1 MTGRQRSTGRKSE
14 GREIM
19 IGWMRKAAMA
29 LFLGA
34 AALNTASAANA
45 ASAAEIDAKVDIAL
59 NSLLAENA
67 AARAIG
73 EDAIAVL
80 VFPEIIKA
88 GFGIGGQFGEGALRK
103 GGVTTGY
110 FNLASASFGFQ
121 LGAQSYSQVL
131 FFMTEE
137 ALAGLDQVR
146 GFELGADAS
155 VAVADQGLGVD
166 VSTNTVR
173 DPIVAFVFGQKGLMG
188 GVTLEGSKI
197 TKINP

>member
-1 MTGRQRSTGRKSE
+1 ME
-14 GREIM
+14 
-19 IGWMRKAAMA
+19 WMRRGAIGLFLAGA
-29 LFLGA
+29 LLGA
-34 AALNTASAANA
+34 APAAEA

-59 NSLLAENA
+59 DSLLADNA
-67 AARAIG
+67 AARAIS
-73 EDAIAVL
+73 EDAVAVL

-110 FNLASASFGFQ
+110 FNLASASFGLQ

-188 GVTLEGSKI
+188 GVTVEGSKI
-197 TKINP
+197 TRINP

>member
-1 MTGRQRSTGRKSE
+1 
-14 GREIM
+14 M
-19 IGWMRKAAMA
+19 IEWMRGGAMA
-29 LFLGA
+29 LLLAAGALGA
-34 AALNTASAANA
+34 APAAHA

-103 GGVTTGY
+103 GGMTTGY
-110 FNLASASFGFQ
+110 YNLASASFGFQ

-166 VSTNTVR
+166 VSTNTIQ

-197 TKINP
+197 TKNNP

>member
-1 MTGRQRSTGRKSE
+1 
-14 GREIM
+14 M
-19 IGWMRKAAMA
+19 IEWMRGGAMA
-29 LFLGA
+29 LLLAAGALGA
-34 AALNTASAANA
+34 VPAAHA

-67 AARAIG
+67 AARAIA
-73 EDAIAVL
+73 EDAVAVL

-103 GGVTTGY
+103 DGVTTGY

-121 LGAQSYSQVL
+121 IGAQSYSQVL

>member
-1 MTGRQRSTGRKSE
+1 
-14 GREIM
+14 M
-19 IGWMRKAAMA
+19 IGWMRKGAMA
-29 LFLGA
+29 LFLVAAMQGA
-34 AALNTASAANA
+34 APAADA

-59 NSLLAENA
+59 DALLAENA

-73 EDAIAVL
+73 EDAVAVL

-121 LGAQSYSQVL
+121 IGAQSYSQVL

-137 ALAGLDQVR
+137 ALAGLDEVR
-146 GFELGADAS
+146 GFELGADAT

-166 VSTNTVR
+166 VSTSTVQA
-173 DPIVAFVFGQKGLMG
+173 PIVAFVFGQMGLMG
-188 GVTLEGSKI
+188 GVTVEGSKI
-197 TKINP
+197 TRINP